1 MTTETAPA
9 AKYVARPF
17 VIGGLHLNWNGEPQ
31 FRLFALNED
40 GTLDSS
46 DAGRVQFEPCK
57 NTRNLLVGSVYDVE
71 TDGTRFRLA
80 GAKLRGIW
88 QNEAERPALVAAH
101 RAAELA
107 VKTSKRSAD
116 QQKED
121 ASLAEALKPFRAK
134 YRAARTS
141 RERMA
146 LEVIVL
152 AALRGDKG

>member
-1 MTTETAPA
+1 MTTETPA
-9 AKYVARPF
+9 AEYVARPF
-17 VIGGLHLNWNGEPQ
+17 VIGGLHLNWNGEQQ
-31 FRLFALNED
+31 FRLFPLNDD
-40 GTLDSS
+40 GTLDTT
-46 DAGRVQFEPCK
+46 DAARVQFEPGK

-71 TDGTRFRLA
+71 TDGQRFRLA

-88 QNEAERPALVAAH
+88 QNDAERPALVAAH